1 MLMNGQQYG
10 QEGQETQ
17 DFYLDNLNLDTNEMS
32 WGRSVGETPSRDP
45 RAIGSR
51 VSAFPDGV
59 FAGKAP
65 ESAEAIPKTGALNPE
80 ILAPAPGVSPEML
93 NPAITT
99 PRANGFDSET
109 GGSRPNETTTLN
121 PGIIASGPEEANTIN
136 TTGTGVIAS
145 QPEMSVTM
153 AGSQGGATNKPERH
167 ESPAEFGE
175 AAEVKLAQDG
185 NIVDFYNSIR
195 NYGEGK

>member
-32 WGRSVGETPSRDP
+32 WGRNVGETPSRDP

-65 ESAEAIPKTGALNPE
+65 ESAEAIPKTGVLNPE
-80 ILAPAPGVSPEML
+80 ILTPAPDVSPEML
-93 NPAITT
+93 NPAITA
-99 PRANGFDSET
+99 PRANGFDLET

-121 PGIIASGPEEANTIN
+121 PGIIASGPEEANAIN

-145 QPEMSVTM
+145 QPEMSVAQTVASPQSNAM
-153 AGSQGGATNKPERH
+153 NKH

-185 NIVDFYNSIR
+185 NIVDFYDSIR